1 MKEKHVSEYPR
12 AHHARKYNLNAA
24 VAIVLRSTGTGCS
37 YILEFF
43 LPVLM
48 TDILEQQDLVTN
60 LKLKLQ
66 ETFKS
71 LRMFSEAELVG
82 EQGSKAS
89 NKNAK
94 MKPAPNADGN
104 MFTVCA
110 NNKRRKVTEV
120 WKWFDKVKEK
130 NGVVWTICKDV
141 KRSNQGKASR
151 ELQICTST

>member
-1 MKEKHVSEYPR
+1 
-12 AHHARKYNLNAA
+12 
-24 VAIVLRSTGTGCS
+24 
-37 YILEFF
+37 
-43 LPVLM
+43 M

-130 NGVVWTICKDV
+130 NVWAICKGCKNKYTGDS
-141 KRSNQGKASR
+141 KKGTSNLHKHLKSCSKIRRRDAKTNMFVQWRR
-151 ELQICTST
+151 E

>member
-1 MKEKHVSEYPR
+1 
-12 AHHARKYNLNAA
+12 
-24 VAIVLRSTGTGCS
+24 
-37 YILEFF
+37 
-43 LPVLM
+43 
-48 TDILEQQDLVTN
+48 
-60 LKLKLQ
+60 
-66 ETFKS
+66 
-71 LRMFSEAELVG
+71 MFSEAELVG

-141 KRSNQGKASR
+141 KRSNQGKARR